1 MTTNL
6 RASQLVAEAK
16 GWEIPNPPDTDLVV
30 LSSSQAILPD
40 KFVQVLIEKNA
51 VSTTLLDEAILT
63 RRLKKKFGFVN
74 PELEWFSIPMIYAV
88 LNKDLNK
95 ERSTLG

>member
-1 MTTNL
+1 M
-6 RASQLVAEAK
+6 
-16 GWEIPNPPDTDLVV
+16 V

-51 VSTTLLDEAILT
+51 VPMTLLDEAILT

-74 PELEWFSIPMIYAV
+74 PELEWFSIPMINTV
-88 LNKDLNK
+88 LNKNLNK
-95 ERSTLG
+95 ERSTHG

>member
-16 GWEIPNPPDTDLVV
+16 GWKIPNPPDTDLVV
-30 LSSSQAILPD
+30 LFSSQAILPD
-40 KFVQVLIEKNA
+40 KFVHVLIEKNA
-51 VSTTLLDEAILT
+51 VPMTLLDEAILT

-95 ERSTLG
+95 ERSTLE

>member
-1 MTTNL
+1 M
-6 RASQLVAEAK
+6 
-16 GWEIPNPPDTDLVV
+16 
-30 LSSSQAILPD
+30 D

-51 VSTTLLDEAILT
+51 VPMTLLDEAILT

-74 PELEWFSIPMIYAV
+74 HELEWFSIPMIYAV
-88 LNKDLNK
+88 LNKDLYK